1 MENQNSKN
9 FTFNNC
15 TVTINEDQNSHE
27 TLKRKI
33 EIEAKETLMQMDMI
47 NSIVAVVKQVS
58 ETYIK
63 AKFEKEKKS
72 NFSNKK
78 PAKKSVVKNRTK
90 SK

>member
-1 MENQNSKN
+1 LLGTEGRREFFETSQALTSLSKDGQRLQDELD
-9 FTFNNC
+9 
-15 TVTINEDQNSHE
+15 TIE
-27 TLKRKI
+27 L
-33 EIEAKETLMQMDMI
+33 
-47 NSIVAVVKQVS
+47 VAHDSDLFEFQR